1 MDWKEVVLPLLLA
14 AIAAAPG
21 ILALFRGRHKER
33 ADAASSITDSA
44 SDLLKEYRT
53 RIAEIEQEYR
63 DKIAKIEAI
72 VADQAERLRCQEREM
87 DKQAAMIR
95 RQQMEIDEQA
105 KRIYVLEV
113 ERSDIMRGVSTLC
126 AQIRGLGH
134 EPVWEPEV

>member
-21 ILALFRGRHKER
+21 IAALFRGRHKER
-33 ADAASSITDSA
+33 ADVASSIMDSS

-53 RIAEIEQEYR
+53 RISEIEQEYR
-63 DKIAKIEAI
+63 GKIAEIEVV

-87 DKQAAMIR
+87 DRQASMIR
-95 RQQMEIDEQA
+95 RQQVEIEEQA
-105 KRIYVLEV
+105 KRIYALEV
-113 ERSDIMRGVSTLC
+113 ERSEFIQGVAALC

-134 EPVWEPEV
+134 EPVWEPEA